1 MKKTLLRSLDEN
13 KNREWHRCIHYCSHL
28 GTGLHHN
35 PFLLLQF
42 SLDKLLKSPYWC
54 GIVIKVRI
62 TLRETQNRPQVSNT
76 IQLLLYDKKNS
87 ICSLSYLSRGPP
99 SDASEPHVHLKP
111 HHYNL
116 HRLCQA
122 LRRAKDESS
131 WDVQRDINPDNN
143 LPYTSIH
150 RLL

>member
-28 GTGLHHN
+28 GTRLHHN

-42 SLDKLLKSPYWC
+42 SSDKLLKSPYWC

-76 IQLLLYDKKNS
+76 IQLLLYDKKNRLCS
-87 ICSLSYLSRGPP
+87 ISYLSRGPP
-99 SDASEPHVHLKP
+99 SDASEPLVRLKY
-111 HHYNL
+111 HTNNL
-116 HRLCQA
+116 HRLCET
-122 LRRAKDESS
+122 LHLTKDEPP
-131 WDVQRDINPDNN
+131 WDVQWDINPDNN